1 MDSLYERCR
10 QNKLIFT
17 KLQPAASPEPAS
29 DQRRPPPN
37 SHNSELEEIFNRR
50 VPTPRMMT
58 PSNGGGGGG
67 RSRLTPG
74 ERDLDSDLDEEAQ
87 SELGSDIYSDAGSIS
102 RRGTTKM
109 NRLVDL
115 IQRDKITPTRGRDT
129 ESTPVSSPQLT
140 SPNVTLTASA
150 ETIPKPK
157 LSTTSVTDSPS
168 KLGKI
173 YDTFYWN
180 VLTLVS
186 VAIGFVLTELV
197 FKQTIKLLQLLK
209 DPIERQLGAIWG
221 SYLVTLGTT
230 EGPRKHAWFG
240 RHLRGFKVRG
250 IELEYVLTVAIMIPT
265 AAFLLVAY
273 ALVWILYILNLAMLT
288 EIQLF

>member
-17 KLQPAASPEPAS
+17 KLQPAASPEPSS
-29 DQRRPPPN
+29 DQRRLPLP
-37 SHNSELEEIFNRR
+37 NSELEEIFNRR
-50 VPTPRMMT
+50 VPTPRMT
-58 PSNGGGGGG
+58 SSNGVTG

-87 SELGSDIYSDAGSIS
+87 SELGSDIYSDAGSIT
-102 RRGTTKM
+102 RRGTSKM

-115 IQRDKITPTRGRDT
+115 IQRDKVTPTRGRDP
-129 ESTPVSSPQLT
+129 ESTPVASPQLT
-140 SPNVTLTASA
+140 SPNVTLTAPA
-150 ETIPKPK
+150 EPVPTQPKV
-157 LSTTSVTDSPS
+157 STTSVTDSPS
-168 KLGKI
+168 KLSKI
-173 YDTFYWN
+173 YDSFYWN

-197 FKQTIKLLQLLK
+197 LKQTIKLFQLLK
-209 DPIERQLGAIWG
+209 DQTERQLGSIWIG
-221 SYLVTLGTT
+221 YLATLGTS
-230 EGPRKHAWFG
+230 EGPKKHAWFG
-240 RHLRGFKVRG
+240 RHLKGFKVRG

-273 ALVWILYILNLAMLT
+273 ALVWILYILHVAMLT